1 MKKILAIVLTVLM
14 LVPMLA
20 MAAGAAATI
29 DPSAPG
35 ITWSD
40 SSALKLSA
48 PLHQNHPVIMSLG
61 QKISEN
67 STVTLFVKPDSAT
80 ADADNS
86 ISFWLT
92 SGYAA
97 ADISNVTLDDV
108 TLAGVTFASVP
119 DATAGRQGG
128 QALNLSYGINRDDM
142 NTDQTIATYKQ
153 GLAYADT
160 LLTFGEWNRIDIALD
175 FTAKTQTV
183 YLNYNEIGTGAFK
196 NATLDGFSYIYIP
209 SAWRTNAKY
218 SYVDNLIIRKGC
230 NAPADTDLPAN
241 LNVTNLT
248 AEKNNV
254 LYFDPF
260 DASADRKITNALNAA
275 GGLGEAGSVICKRQ
289 NFQGYVNE
297 IVTTEGI
304 AKPAEPTPPTQP
316 DEPNTPVEP
325 ENDAL
330 FTEDFSTVPSGME
343 NVNGVSV
350 VGNKVLKITQPG
362 KVASDVS
369 GGVSTVWGYKSYIKL
384 SDTMITENCTVS
396 WYMKLNESVDGFGH
410 NYPLVLT
417 DEMGKVSDGHNLTGI
432 TNSYDEYGTVNL
444 YGEVDGSVT
453 TIATEAKMT
462 PNGRKTPGEW
472 KRIDVQIDFTNDK
485 AIWYFDSEL
494 LGEVTLGDLEGF
506 KGIKSFTVSSG
517 NFTNSM
523 FVDEIVVRKGLI
535 APTTTDM
542 IAKKDRDAIEASADV
557 LAYQPFDAVGGDT
570 MSNSTSIGFEA
581 VEDKTFANQSSLNV
595 IVPRGDSAFE
605 AKIPMGTADITGN
618 VTVSLKIKAEYTVKT
633 TPGLKLKLVNSE
645 NKVLGGIVVGTDAT
659 LMFDDGTNV
668 YHAKNASG
676 EYIPFV
682 TGTWYEVTMLVNYT
696 GKSLTVYVDG
706 NRIGTVAL
714 EGELNGFSGLALSK
728 SATNGTKNLTV
739 TFDNLVVKEGLL
751 APGVAAP
758 LADNDALVT
767 VDTHYVPEENK
778 NESGNN
784 SNTNK
789 DNGDDK
795 AAQTTDVATDSTTV
809 DDVTE
814 EKKGCGSSIALGSIA
829 LMIGALGTCAIC
841 RRKEN

>member
-29 DPSAPG
+29 DPSASG

-128 QALNLSYGINRDDM
+128 QALNLSYGVNRDDM
-142 NTDQTIATYKQ
+142 NTEQTIATYKQ
-153 GLAYADT
+153 GLEYADT

-183 YLNYNEIGTGAFK
+183 YLNYKEIGTGAFK

-209 SAWRTNAKY
+209 SAWRSNAKY

-260 DASADRKITNALNAA
+260 DASADRKITAALNAA

-304 AKPAEPTPPTQP
+304 AKPAEPTLPPSEGGS
-316 DEPNTPVEP
+316 DEPDNTED
-325 ENDAL
+325 DAL

-343 NVNGVSV
+343 NVNGVSI

-362 KVASDVS
+362 AKDAENPVP
-369 GGVSTVWGYKSYIKL
+369 TVWGYKSYIKL
-384 SDTMITENCTVS
+384 SDSMITENCTVS
-396 WYMKLNESVDGFGH
+396 WYMKLSEAPDGWSH
-410 NYPLVLT
+410 PYPMVLT
-417 DEMGKVSDGHNLTGI
+417 DELGKVADGHNLTGI
-432 TNSYDEYGTVNL
+432 SNWTDEYGSVKM
-444 YGEVDGSVT
+444 YGDVDGSFT
-453 TIATEAKMT
+453 TVDTTAKMT
-462 PNGRKTPGEW
+462 PGGRKTPGEW

-485 AIWYFDSEL
+485 AIWYFDGEL
-494 LGEVTLGDLEGF
+494 LGEVKLGDLDGF

-535 APTTTDM
+535 APTATDM

-581 VEDKTFANQSSLNV
+581 VEDKTFANQSSLNI
-595 IVPRGDSAFE
+595 IVPRGDDAFE

-618 VTVSLKIKAEYTVKT
+618 TTVSIKFKAEYTVKT
-633 TPGLKLKLVNSE
+633 TPGLKFKLVNAE
-645 NKVLGGIVVGTDAT
+645 NKVLGGIVVGADAT

-668 YHAKNASG
+668 YHSKNANG
-676 EYIPFV
+676 EYIPFI
-682 TGTWYEVTMLVNYT
+682 TGTWYELTMLVNHT

-706 NRIGTVAL
+706 VRIGSVAL
-714 EGELNGFSGLALSK
+714 EGDLSGFSGLALSK
-728 SATNGTKNLTV
+728 CATNGTKNLTV
-739 TFDNLVVKEGLL
+739 TLDNLIVEEGLL
-751 APGVAAP
+751 APDADAP
-758 LADNDALVT
+758 LADNDARVT

-778 NESGNN
+778 TEDNK
-784 SNTNK
+784 TNDK
-789 DNGDDK
+789 NDDK
-795 AAQTTDVATDSTTV
+795 NTEETTDAPSDEVSV
-809 DDVTE
+809 DDVTDDE
-814 EKKGCGSSIALGSIA
+814 EKKGCGSSIAIGGIA
-829 LMIGALGTCAIC
+829 LMVAVVGTATVV

>member
-1 MKKILAIVLTVLM
+1 MKKVLAIVLTVLM

-20 MAAGAAATI
+20 MAAGAAATV
-29 DPSAPG
+29 DPSASN

-40 SSALKLSA
+40 SSALKLGA

-61 QKISEN
+61 QKVSEN
-67 STVTLFVKPDSAT
+67 STVTLFVKPDAAT
-80 ADADNS
+80 AAADNS
-86 ISFWLT
+86 VSFWLT

-153 GLAYADT
+153 GLQYADT

-183 YLNYNEIGTGAFK
+183 YLNYKEIGTGAFK
-196 NATLDGFSYIYIP
+196 NTTLDGFSYIYIP
-209 SAWRTNAKY
+209 SAWRSNVKY

-241 LNVTNLT
+241 LNITNLK
-248 AEKNNV
+248 AEKSSV

-260 DASADRKITNALNAA
+260 DASADRKITAALNAA

-304 AKPAEPTPPTQP
+304 AKPAEPTPPAQPEQPEQP
-316 DEPNTPVEP
+316 DA
-325 ENDAL
+325 DAL
-330 FTEDFSTVPSGME
+330 FTEDFTNVPVGME
-343 NVNGVSV
+343 GVNCVSV

-362 KVASDVS
+362 KAASDVS

-485 AIWYFDSEL
+485 AIWYFDGEL

-535 APTTTDM
+535 APTATDM

-570 MSNSTSIGFEA
+570 MSNSTAIGFEA
-581 VEDKTFANQSSLNV
+581 VEDKTFANQSSLNI
-595 IVPRGDSAFE
+595 IVPRGDDAFE

-618 VTVSLKIKAEYTVKT
+618 TTVSIKLKAEYTVKT
-633 TPGLKLKLVNSE
+633 TPGLKLKLVNAE
-645 NKVLGGIVVGTDAT
+645 NKVLGGIVVGADAT

-668 YHAKNASG
+668 YHAKNANG
-676 EYIPFV
+676 EYIPFI
-682 TGTWYEVTMLVNYT
+682 TGTWYELTMLVNHT

-706 NRIGTVAL
+706 VRIGSVAL
-714 EGELNGFSGLALSK
+714 EGDLSGFSGLALSK
-728 SATNGTKNLTV
+728 CATNGTKNLTV
-739 TFDNLVVKEGLL
+739 TLDNLIVEEGLL
-751 APGVAAP
+751 APDADAP
-758 LADNDALVT
+758 LADNDARVT

-778 NESGNN
+778 TEDNK
-784 SNTNK
+784 TNDK
-789 DNGDDK
+789 NDDK
-795 AAQTTDVATDSTTV
+795 NTEETTDAPSDEVSVEVVTD
-809 DDVTE
+809 DE
-814 EKKGCGSSIALGSIA
+814 EKKGCGSSIAIGGIA
-829 LMIGALGTCAIC
+829 LMVAVVGTATVV
-841 RRKEN
+841 RRKEI

>member
-1 MKKILAIVLTVLM
+1 MKKVLAIVLTVLM

-20 MAAGAAATI
+20 MAAGAAATV
-29 DPSAPG
+29 DPSASN

-40 SSALKLSA
+40 SSALKLGA

-61 QKISEN
+61 QKVSEN
-67 STVTLFVKPDSAT
+67 STVTLFVKPDAAT
-80 ADADNS
+80 AAADNS
-86 ISFWLT
+86 VSFWLT

-153 GLAYADT
+153 GLQYADT

-183 YLNYNEIGTGAFK
+183 YLNYKEIGTGAFK
-196 NATLDGFSYIYIP
+196 NTTLDGFSYIYIP
-209 SAWRTNAKY
+209 SAYRSNVKY

-241 LNVTNLT
+241 LNVTNLK
-248 AEKNNV
+248 AEKSSV

-304 AKPAEPTPPTQP
+304 AKPAEPTPPAQPEQPEQP
-316 DEPNTPVEP
+316 DA
-325 ENDAL
+325 DAL
-330 FTEDFSTVPSGME
+330 FTEDFTNVPAGME
-343 NVNGVSV
+343 GVNGVSV

-410 NYPLVLT
+410 PYPMVLT
-417 DEMGKVSDGHNLTGI
+417 DELGKVADGHNLTGI
-432 TNSYDEYGTVNL
+432 SNWTDEYGSVKM
-444 YGEVDGSVT
+444 YGDVDGSFT
-453 TIATEAKMT
+453 TVDTTAKMT
-462 PNGRKTPGEW
+462 PGGRKTPGEW

-485 AIWYFDSEL
+485 AIWYFDGEL
-494 LGEVTLGDLEGF
+494 LGEVKLGDLDGF

-535 APTTTDM
+535 APTATDM

-570 MSNSTSIGFEA
+570 MSNSTAIGFEA
-581 VEDKTFANQSSLNV
+581 VEDKTFANQSSLNI
-595 IVPRGDSAFE
+595 IVPRGDDVFE

-618 VTVSLKIKAEYTVKT
+618 TTVSIKLKAEYTVKT
-633 TPGLKLKLVNSE
+633 TPGLKFKLVNAE
-645 NKVLGGIVVGTDAT
+645 NKVLGGIVVGADAT

-668 YHAKNASG
+668 YHAKNANG
-676 EYIPFV
+676 EYIPFI
-682 TGTWYEVTMLVNYT
+682 TGTWYELTMLVNHT

-706 NRIGTVAL
+706 VRIGSVAL
-714 EGELNGFSGLALSK
+714 EGDLSGFSGLALSK
-728 SATNGTKNLTV
+728 CATNGTKNLTV
-739 TFDNLVVKEGLL
+739 TLDNLIVEEGLL
-751 APGVAAP
+751 APDADAP
-758 LADNDALVT
+758 LADNDARVT

-778 NESGNN
+778 TEDNK
-784 SNTNK
+784 TNDK
-789 DNGDDK
+789 NDDK
-795 AAQTTDVATDSTTV
+795 NTEETTDAPSDEVSV
-809 DDVTE
+809 DDVTDDE
-814 EKKGCGSSIALGSIA
+814 EKKGCGSSIAIGGIA
-829 LMIGALGTCAIC
+829 LMVAVVGTATVV